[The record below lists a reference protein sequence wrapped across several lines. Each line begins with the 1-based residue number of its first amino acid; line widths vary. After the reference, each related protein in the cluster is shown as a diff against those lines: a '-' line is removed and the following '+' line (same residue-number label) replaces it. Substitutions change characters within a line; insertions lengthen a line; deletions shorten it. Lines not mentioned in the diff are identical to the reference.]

1 MQVILALSDARN
13 TELVTDV
20 QAHVSDVMDIAIQ
33 TDGHQCS
40 GFVSQVTTS
49 T

>member
-1 MQVILALSDARN
+1 VQLILALSDARN
-13 TELVTDV
+13 TELVTDM
-20 QAHVSDVMDIAIQ
+20 QAHVSDVIDIAMQ

-40 GFVSQVTTS
+40 GFISQMTTG